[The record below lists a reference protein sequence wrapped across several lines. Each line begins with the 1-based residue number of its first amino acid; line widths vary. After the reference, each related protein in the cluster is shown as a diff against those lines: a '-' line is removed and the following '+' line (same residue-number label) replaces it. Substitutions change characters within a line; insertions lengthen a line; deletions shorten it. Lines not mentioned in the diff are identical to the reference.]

1 MDELGKVVSQST
13 GILIPI
19 PNDGLASNNTE
30 VYQQRSSEGSYQG
43 SGGSKAGLIDL

>member
-19 PNDGLASNNTE
+19 PDDGFSGNDTE
-30 VYQQRSSEGSYQG
+30 MHQQRSGE
-43 SGGSKAGLIDL
+43 